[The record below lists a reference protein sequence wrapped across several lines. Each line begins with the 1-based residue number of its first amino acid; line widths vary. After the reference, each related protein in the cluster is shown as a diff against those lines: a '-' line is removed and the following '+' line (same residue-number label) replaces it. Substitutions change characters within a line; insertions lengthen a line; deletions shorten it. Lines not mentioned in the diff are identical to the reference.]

1 MQRRRSHRRVLVLG
15 ATLVALLVTPS
26 IASADCGDTIVDEV
40 FNSGSV
46 EGAYALRCYDLAITK
61 LEGDAAE
68 YSEARGIISAAKIA
82 RRNQLA
88 AQQDDGQAQ
97 PDPPRSDSAEPAGTG
112 DGNGDGTG
120 GGNAGPSEVSGA
132 QAEEPGDEELTAEAE
147 DASTDEAVTDDELS
161 EEDVTTAAAPASFDD
176 GDSGG
181 GTPLPV
187 LLLGGAAIVLIGVG
201 AGGMVWRRI
210 NDGP

>member
-1 MQRRRSHRRVLVLG
+1 MRRRSFHRRFLTLG
-15 ATLVALLVTPS
+15 AILAALLVTPAL
-26 IASADCGDTIVDEV
+26 ASADCGDQIVDEV
-40 FNSGSV
+40 FNSGNV
-46 EGAYALRCYDLAITK
+46 DGAYALRCYDLAVTK

-88 AQQDDGQAQ
+88 AQQQEQ
-97 PDPPRSDSAEPAGTG
+97 EQQPEETPDPVRSDSAEPAGG
-112 DGNGDGTG
+112 GTG
-120 GGNAGPSEVSGA
+120 AGGGSAGPNEDGGA
-132 QAEEPGDEELTAEAE
+132 QAGDPTTEERAA
-147 DASTDEAVTDDELS
+147 TDDAVTDEVTTDEELS

-176 GDSGG
+176 GDD

-187 LLLGGAAIVLIGVG
+187 LLLGGLAIVLIGVG

-210 NDGP
+210 NP